1 MSSHEEEPPADYT
14 ELNDFGK
21 LTYQFLKFGQ
31 NASSNMSKAFNDMT
45 IHQWLRLVVIVGAY
59 LLIRPYVTTYL
70 GKRQVGTMEKQDK
83 AEKEKA
89 KISPNQLRGE
99 KAGPYEEEEDDDDDE
114 EGAEATG
121 TSGWGAK
128 ARTRQRVMLKKML
141 EAEEKRRWEEEE
153 DEDIADLLED

>member
-1 MSSHEEEPPADYT
+1 MSSHEEQPPADQT

-31 NASSNMSKAFNDMT
+31 NASSNVSNAFNDMT
-45 IHQWLRLVVIVGAY
+45 LQQWLRLVVIVGAY
-59 LLIRPYVTTYL
+59 LLLRPYVTTYL
-70 GKRQVGTMEKQDK
+70 GKRQVESMEKQDK

-99 KAGPYEEEEDDDDDE
+99 EAGPYEEEVDDDE
-114 EGAEATG
+114 AEAAEATG
-121 TSGWGAK
+121 ASGWGAK

>member
-1 MSSHEEEPPADYT
+1 MSSHEDEPPVGQT

-31 NASSNMSKAFNDMT
+31 NASSNVSNAFNDMT

-59 LLIRPYVTTYL
+59 LLLRPYVTTYL
-70 GKRQVGTMEKQDK
+70 GKRQVESMEKQDK

-99 KAGPYEEEEDDDDDE
+99 KAGPYEEEEHDDDD

-121 TSGWGAK
+121 VSGWGAK